1 MLLQSLTSEA
11 QSVIK
16 IASNGNHS
24 LFIKSDGSL
33 WVEGANGEGQF
44 GNGTFNSV
52 GQPEQIISNDIVA
65 VAAGID
71 RSFFIKSDGSLWGTG
86 NHELGDGTFR
96 TNRPVQIVPSGVT
109 DISAGDNFT
118 LFLKDDG
125 SL

>member
-1 MLLQSLTSEA
+1 MLQALTSGA
-11 QSVIK
+11 QPVIK
-16 IASNGNHS
+16 IASNNGHS
-24 LFIKSDGSL
+24 LLIKSDGSL
-33 WVEGANGEGQF
+33 WVEGANSDGQL
-44 GNGTFNSV
+44 GDGTFNLAR
-52 GQPEQIISNDIVA
+52 QPEQIIPGGVTA